1 MTKKLTASL
10 SFSILLLLALAPAA
24 TAESTTAESKTEVET
39 IERGNLR
46 IEGIPD
52 IPEDLSQRLQ
62 QYQNTRSASL
72 QGWMPDGKSLLIST
86 RFGETSQLHVVESP
100 GGARRQITFFDE
112 PVGGAA
118 IGPDAE
124 RNSLLFSRDVGGSE
138 FFQIFHFELETGRA
152 SLLTDGTSRN
162 GGQNWSNAGDRFAY
176 FTTQR
181 NGRDWDIHV
190 MNVETGESNVV
201 LEQQG
206 VWFPADWSPDDTRMM
221 VARYVSANETYP
233 YVLDVATG
241 ELTPFHQGD
250 EKVAYG
256 GALWDSSGDAVFY
269 ISDEGSEVQ
278 RLRHRD
284 LTTGETRILT
294 GDIDW
299 NVEGLELSEDG
310 KRLAFTVNEEGYT
323 RLYVMDT
330 ASGERL
336 DVPDLPLGIV
346 GGLEFSP
353 SDQLAFTLN
362 TPTSVSDV
370 YVLDLAKSDVTRWTY
385 SEVGGLDL
393 DSLVEPE
400 LIRYPTFDQVDGQAR
415 TIPAFVYQPK
425 GDGPFPVVIDIHGGP
440 EGQERPRFNSAT
452 QFLAAEMGIAVVT
465 PNVRGSSG
473 YGKSYLQLD
482 NGYLREDSVKDIG
495 ALLDWIAAQPQLDE
509 ERVAVYGGS
518 YGGYMVLASMVHYD
532 DRLRAGVDIVGIS
545 NFVTFLKNTQDYRRD
560 LRRAEYGDERD
571 PEMHEYLTKISP
583 NHHADKITAPL
594 FVIQGQNDPRVPA
607 SESEQMVDVI
617 RKNGGDVWYLLALDE
632 GHGFRKKTN
641 RDYMMESAA
650 LFLQTHLLG
659 GD

>member
-1 MTKKLTASL
+1 MTKMLSVSL
-10 SFSILLLLALAPAA
+10 SLILLFLLAFVPASPAA
-24 TAESTTAESKTEVET
+24 SASDVET

-62 QYQNTRSASL
+62 QFQNTRSASL
-72 QGWMPDGKSLLIST
+72 QGWMPDGKSLLIAT
-86 RFGETSQLHVVESP
+86 RFGETRQLHVVGSP

-112 PVGGAA
+112 PVGGAT

-124 RNSLLFSRDVGGSE
+124 RNSLLFTRDVGGSE
-138 FFQIFHFELETGRA
+138 FFQIFHFDLETGR
-152 SLLTDGTSRN
+152 SKMLTDGRSRY
-162 GGQNWSNAGDRFAY
+162 GGQNWANAADRFAY

-181 NGRDWDIHV
+181 NGRDWDIHL
-190 MNVETGESNVV
+190 MNVETGESKAV
-201 LEQQG
+201 LEEQG
-206 VWFPADWSPDDTRMM
+206 VWFPADWSPDDSRMM

-233 YVLDVATG
+233 YILDVSTG
-241 ELTPFHQGD
+241 ELTSLHEGD

-256 GALWDSSGDAVFY
+256 GALWAAGNAIFY
-269 ISDEGSEVQ
+269 ISDEGSEFQ

-284 LTTGETRILT
+284 LATGETKVLT
-294 GDIDW
+294 ADIDW
-299 NVEGLELSEDG
+299 NVEGLELSDDD
-310 KRLAFTVNEEGYT
+310 KRLAFTVNEEGYS
-323 RLYVMDT
+323 RLYLMDT
-330 ASGERL
+330 DTGERL

-353 SDQLAFTLN
+353 SGQLALTLN

-370 YVLDLAKSDVTRWTY
+370 YVLDLGKGDVTRWTY

-400 LIRYPTFDQVDGQAR
+400 LIRYPTFDEVDGQPR
-415 TIPAFVYQPK
+415 TIPAFVYQPP
-425 GDGPFPVVIDIHGGP
+425 GDGPFPVVVDIHGGP
-440 EGQERPRFNSAT
+440 EGQERPSFNSGT
-452 QFLAAEMGIAVVT
+452 QFLAAEMGVAVIT

-482 NGYLREDSVKDIG
+482 NGFLREDSVKDIG

-509 ERVAVYGGS
+509 KRVAVYGGS
-518 YGGYMVLASMVHYD
+518 YGGYMVLASMVHYN

-545 NFVTFLKNTQDYRRD
+545 NFVTFLNNTQDYRRD
-560 LRRAEYGDERD
+560 LRRVEYGDERE
-571 PEMHEYLTKISP
+571 PKMHEFLQKISP
-583 NHHADKITAPL
+583 NNHADKITSPL

-617 RKNGGDVWYLLALDE
+617 RENGGDVWYLLAMDE
-632 GHGFRKKTN
+632 GHGFRKKSN